1 MISKNDHY
9 DHSRTRS
16 QLLWSNSVLVL
27 GSVSEARSGTLTLP
41 YCNHVV
47 AVDVTA
53 STQLAA

>member
-1 MISKNDHY
+1 MIIMIIH
-9 DHSRTRS
+9 
-16 QLLWSNSVLVL
+16 VLVL
-27 GSVSEARSGTLTLP
+27 NYCGAILCMCLGPCKSEARSGTLTLP